1 MGRSEGATFFMVL
14 LAVFQTLLGRYSG
27 QEDVIVGSP
36 ISGRTRPE
44 ASDLIG
50 FFVNTLVFRT
60 NLAGNPTFRELLRRV
75 REVCLGAYRHQELP
89 FERLVEEIQPERDLS
104 RTPIYQAMLVFTVNM
119 VGRHEHMGEVKW
131 THHKIPSKVAQTDL
145 NLWVMEADGGLELE
159 LEYYTDL
166 FKADTIKRMM
176 KHLEVLLGGILADPD
191 KRIGDLPILTKE
203 ELKQLEEWNTTHADY
218 PREACV
224 QQLFEDQVEKTPEN
238 GAVVYE
244 GSQLTYLELNQRA
257 NRLAHYLRELGVG
270 PDVPVGIYMD
280 RCGEMFVALFG
291 VLKAGGAYVPLDPEY
306 PKERLTYMMEDAQLG
321 VILTQ
326 ERLRDEIPA
335 NSARVVF
342 LDGDWQNISQ
352 YSDIDPPRLTKP
364 GNLMYVIYTSGSTGK
379 PKGVEV
385 PHGAV
390 VNFLLSMAERP
401 GFVQQDVLLAV
412 TTLSFDIHV
421 LELYLPLMVGAKTVI
436 LSREAAGDGMTL
448 LKTLQN
454 SGATVMQATPATWRL
469 LLSAGWKESADL
481 KVLCG
486 GEAFPPDLAMELVK
500 RAGSVWNMYGPT
512 ETTVWSTC
520 YEYKDG
526 DAPIPIGRPIA
537 NTTVY
542 ILDKHQQPVPVGVPG
557 ELYIGGAGVA
567 RGYRNRSDLTKER
580 FIADP
585 FSQDQKARLYKTGD
599 LARYRSDGNLEYL
612 NRMDNQVKVRGFRIE
627 LGEIETAL
635 GEVDAVKQG
644 VVIAREIKPGD
655 TRLIAYFIPV
665 GGKSLTPTDLR
676 SHLRKKLPEYMIPQ
690 HFVELDKMPL
700 TPAGKIDRK
709 GLPSPWGS
717 QGGAEPEYVPPR
729 NEAERILA
737 SIWQEVLGIDRVS
750 AHDNFF
756 DLGGHSLLCIQV
768 IERII
773 KETGIRLSPRTILLN
788 NLSQIGQEL
797 KASLPPKET
806 FAKKEAEKNGADS
819 SPGGFLRKMKKKF
832 FPHSH

>member
-1 MGRSEGATFFMVL
+1 
-14 LAVFQTLLGRYSG
+14 
-27 QEDVIVGSP
+27 
-36 ISGRTRPE
+36 
-44 ASDLIG
+44 
-50 FFVNTLVFRT
+50 
-60 NLAGNPTFRELLRRV
+60 
-75 REVCLGAYRHQELP
+75 LP

-131 THHKIPSKVAQTDL
+131 THYKIPSKVAQTDL
-145 NLWVMEADGGLELE
+145 TLWVMEADGGLDLE

-166 FKADTIKRMM
+166 FKTDTIKRAMG
-176 KHLEVLLGGILADPD
+176 HLEVLLGGVLADPD

-203 ELKQLEEWNTTHADY
+203 EMKQLEEWNATHANY

-238 GAVVYE
+238 AAVLYE
-244 GSQLTYLELNQRA
+244 GSQLTYLELNQQA

-280 RCGEMFVALFG
+280 RCSEMVVALFG

-342 LDGDWQNISQ
+342 LDGDWQNISR
-352 YSDIDPPRLTKP
+352 YSDLNPPRLTKP
-364 GNLMYVIYTSGSTGK
+364 ENLMYVIYTSGSTGK

-385 PHGAV
+385 PNGGV
-390 VNFLLSMAERP
+390 VNLLLSMAERP

-421 LELYLPLMVGAKTVI
+421 LEIYLPLMVGAKTVI
-436 LSREAAGDGMTL
+436 LSREAAGDGITL
-448 LKTLQN
+448 LKALQN

-469 LLSAGWKESADL
+469 LLSAGWKGSADL

-486 GEAFPPDLAMELVK
+486 GEAFPPDLAMELAK

-542 ILDKHQQPVPVGVPG
+542 ILDKQQRPVPVGVPG
-557 ELYIGGAGVA
+557 ELHIGGEGVA
-567 RGYRNRSDLTKER
+567 RGYRNRPDLTTER
-580 FIADP
+580 FIPDP
-585 FSQDQKARLYKTGD
+585 FSQNQKARLYKTGD
-599 LARYRSDGNLEYL
+599 LARYRPDGNLEYL

-635 GEVDAVKQG
+635 GEGDAIKQG

-665 GGKSLTPTDLR
+665 GGKSLTSTDLR

-690 HFVELDKMPL
+690 HFVELDQMPL

-709 GLPSPWGS
+709 GLPSPWGN

-737 SIWQEVLGIDRVS
+737 STWQEVLGIDRVS

-756 DLGGHSLLCIQV
+756 EIGGHSLLCIQV
-768 IERII
+768 IERIM
-773 KETGIRLSPRTILLN
+773 KETGVRLSPRVILLN
-788 NLSQIGQEL
+788 TLSQIAET
-797 KASLPPKET
+797 LPVTLSQKET
-806 FAKKEAEKNGADS
+806 EEKKVQERKS
-819 SPGGFLRKMKKKF
+819 SETAGGSFLRKVKNVF
-832 FPHSH
+832 RSSLN